1 MFVKS
6 YLFMAII
13 SIFAPI
19 FIYTSVL
26 AATPTSV
33 DPFKEVC
40 NQQDPSNSAVC
51 KDKNLD
57 GGNPLYGPN
66 GIITKIVNII
76 SLLVGMAAIVSIIV
90 AGIRYI
96 TSGNKPEDVNNARE
110 LIIYAAIGLAVAAS
124 AQLLVQF
131 VLNKVL

>member
-1 MFVKS
+1 MLKS
-6 YLFMAII
+6 YIIATLI

-19 FIYTSVL
+19 FIFTSAL
-26 AATPTSV
+26 AATPTPV

-40 NQQDPSNSAVC
+40 SKQDPSNSAVC
-51 KDKNLD
+51 KDKNLN

-90 AGIRYI
+90 AGLRYI